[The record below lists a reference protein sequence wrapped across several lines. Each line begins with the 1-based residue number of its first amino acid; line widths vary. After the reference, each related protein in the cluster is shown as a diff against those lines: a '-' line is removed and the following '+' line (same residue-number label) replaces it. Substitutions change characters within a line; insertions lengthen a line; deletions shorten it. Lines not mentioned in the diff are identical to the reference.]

1 MFRSGAGASSSG
13 LHTRQTG
20 RPTTRARG
28 GGWGASGLSEGIGG
42 GRGGGSEG
50 PRGAL
55 GRAPGDYTH
64 DSRAGRR
71 HARGAGRDA
80 CGPGRPTR
88 RGGGRN
94 GWRGGRRQEH
104 RPNGPHGARPYV
116 PDRAPLSPRSARA
129 PQPPTYARGG
139 GRNGWRGGRPEQ
151 HSPSARAEHRCH
163 AENKRGGGGPGGAH
177 ERNPDRCQAVHGPP
191 RGKQRPSARQT
202 AVYSQH
208 PRKPFTSR
216 IAANS
221 DPPRGKQP
229 FTAIIPAS
237 RSRPTSR
244 QTTPSRAANSD
255 PPTSRVP
262 RSFRARCA
270 LAARCARRARR
281 GRDAFGGTSIGLPIG
296 KMVGETI

>member
-1 MFRSGAGASSSG
+1 MG
-13 LHTRQTG
+13 L
-20 RPTTRARG
+20 
-28 GGWGASGLSEGIGG
+28 GG

-71 HARGAGRDA
+71 HARGAGLDA
-80 CGPGRPTR
+80 CGQARPTR

-151 HSPSARAEHRCH
+151 HRPSARPEHRFH
-163 AENKRGGGGPGGAH
+163 AANTRGGGGRRGAH
-177 ERNPDRCQAVHGPP
+177 ERNPDRGQSHRQQTPTRRAANTRFPPKPPPANTDPP
-191 RGKQRPSARQT
+191 RGKQRPTDLARSAL
-202 AVYSQH
+202 V
-208 PRKPFTSR
+208 
-216 IAANS
+216 
-221 DPPRGKQP
+221 
-229 FTAIIPAS
+229 S
-237 RSRPTSR
+237 RSL
-244 QTTPSRAANSD
+244 
-255 PPTSRVP
+255 
-262 RSFRARCA
+262 RARCA
-270 LAARCARRARR
+270 LRAPRAART
-281 GRDAFGGTSIGLPIG
+281 GRLWRHVNRLADWENGSPDYLKILRCGCEAALHNQSSRWIFFPSAASLSIYRLRTGSYLDRIWF
-296 KMVGETI
+296 

>member
-1 MFRSGAGASSSG
+1 MFAGDGFGGNRVFAARRVGVCWRWLWPLSGFRSCSAAPPSSAQRVCRVEPMFRAGAGASSSG

-20 RPTTRARG
+20 RPTPRARG

-50 PRGAL
+50 PGGAL
-55 GRAPGDYTH
+55 GRAPSDYTH

-71 HARGAGRDA
+71 NARGAGRAA

-151 HSPSARAEHRCH
+151 HSPSARPEHRFH
-163 AENKRGGGGPGGAH
+163 
-177 ERNPDRCQAVHGPP
+177 
-191 RGKQRPSARQT
+191 
-202 AVYSQH
+202 
-208 PRKPFTSR
+208 
-216 IAANS
+216 AAN
-221 DPPRGKQP
+221 
-229 FTAIIPAS
+229 T
-237 RSRPTSR
+237 
-244 QTTPSRAANSD
+244 
-255 PPTSRVP
+255 
-262 RSFRARCA
+262 
-270 LAARCARRARR
+270 L
-281 GRDAFGGTSIGLPIG
+281 GG
-296 KMVGETI
+296 